1 MSTVTAYF
9 LIYNAVRKLQ
19 QCFHFPSYI
28 VVINPW
34 AENRSQ
40 NFLQNRN
47 IPKENRESRHHD
59 SNAFNALR
67 VSHSIEINYVRHTS
81 LPRFAKLSPE
91 GWRSRIDRRAPSRI
105 APCKFNLRN
114 KIARPRCL
122 TKRNE
127 KGGGGSTYLQVS
139 TGAASEAL
147 RLCHSTQAPPH
158 SFLDEPHVTRM
169 RKSESTSC
177 VLFLKFFFQFCV
189 ISSKYRHRGAKKD
202 SCYLNI
208 FIHEFSINKI
218 YDFKDYFSFVFDS
231 AI

>member
-19 QCFHFPSYI
+19 QYFPSYI

-47 IPKENRESRHHD
+47 ILKENRESRHHD
-59 SNAFNALR
+59 SNAFNVLR

-122 TKRNE
+122 TKRNG
-127 KGGGGSTYLQVS
+127 KGRGVLTYRFQPGRPLKHYDCVTQPRLPPTPSSTSLMLPGWGSPRALPAFCSWNFFSNSAWYPRSIVT
-139 TGAASEAL
+139 EAQKKIL
-147 RLCHSTQAPPH
+147 VIWISSFT
-158 SFLDEPHVTRM
+158 SFL
-169 RKSESTSC
+169 
-177 VLFLKFFFQFCV
+177 
-189 ISSKYRHRGAKKD
+189 
-202 SCYLNI
+202 
-208 FIHEFSINKI
+208 
-218 YDFKDYFSFVFDS
+218 
-231 AI
+231 

>member
-127 KGGGGSTYLQVS
+127 KGGGEYLL
-139 TGAASEAL
+139 TG
-147 RLCHSTQAPPH
+147 
-158 SFLDEPHVTRM
+158 FN
-169 RKSESTSC
+169 
-177 VLFLKFFFQFCV
+177 
-189 ISSKYRHRGAKKD
+189 RGG
-202 SCYLNI
+202 L
-208 FIHEFSINKI
+208 
-218 YDFKDYFSFVFDS
+218 
-231 AI
+231 